1 MERAVDVDLFLST
14 QNHWA
19 ADSPHCLVILHEMF
33 LHATSE
39 GQKEAEQMMCQ
50 GCRQYMPQ
58 LDPRADLPAVQL
70 VHPTIGRRELLDL
83 YLEVYKLHW
92 LPGSPPGE
100 LAILQEISSA
110 ISDPTSE
117 EEQSASTR
125 SSSSHEDL
133 HLPEDQHPC
142 QERGRALDRSLA
154 RVCKV
159 HQQALS
165 TVATL
170 EEEIERLCQIQV
182 CSTPE
187 WRPRS
192 ETQRR
197 PDRKRKRRCQD
208 SFAGPVHP

>member
-1 MERAVDVDLFLST
+1 
-14 QNHWA
+14 
-19 ADSPHCLVILHEMF
+19 
-33 LHATSE
+33 
-39 GQKEAEQMMCQ
+39 
-50 GCRQYMPQ
+50 MPQ
-58 LDPRADLPAVQL
+58 LDPRVDLSAIQL
-70 VHPTIGRRELLDL
+70 VHPMIGRRELLDL
-83 YLEVYKLHW
+83 YLEVYKLHR
-92 LPGSPPGE
+92 LPGSPLGE

-117 EEQSASTR
+117 EEQSASAR

-133 HLPEDQHPC
+133 CPPEDQHPC

-159 HQQALS
+159 HWQALS
-165 TVATL
+165 TTATL

-197 PDRKRKRRCQD
+197 LDRKRKRQVP
-208 SFAGPVHP
+208 G